1 MSPAPAFDQ
10 WVDVVAATFGG
21 GLFGTAIR
29 SWIERRNSRDTN
41 TTAREANGSAD
52 WKAFVTE
59 QRENF
64 KVAVKQWNRQVSTR
78 ESQLAEVERQL
89 EHEQTLLKV
98 ALSHLRDLRS
108 WVSARGD
115 SEIPSLPIQLDG
127 RLSSSS
133 C

>member
-1 MSPAPAFDQ
+1 M
-10 WVDVVAATFGG
+10 AATFGG

-115 SEIPSLPIQLDG
+115 SEIPSLPNQLDG
-127 RLSSSS
+127 RL
-133 C
+133 